1 MKVLALDGARQPW
14 AHKWSQTSAKQGRRF
29 ASGVT
34 GEVPANRRQIQAP
47 LS

>member
-1 MKVLALDGARQPW
+1 MKVPTLGGARQPW
-14 AHKWSQTSAKQGRRF
+14 ARKWSQTSAKQGRRF

-34 GEVPANRRQIQAP
+34 GEVPANRRQVQAP